1 VAGEGFGETFQR
13 LGGSPERF
21 NSARGYRERFIAAA
35 LRGLVESGILHR
47 H

>member
-13 LGGSPERF
+13 LGGSPDQF
-21 NSARGYRERFIAAA
+21 NSARGYRERFFAAM
-35 LRGLVESGILHR
+35 LRGLVEGGILHR